1 MEFKLEISRDNVTYY
16 DVDLFPEQ
24 QLDYDLDFYD
34 SLEID
39 KIKLPFYTTLRI
51 PLTTNNK
58 ASNRFDFDPLTGLTA
73 DYPKD
78 DFYFK
83 VTVFGAS
90 STEIAGILNIKSF
103 EYNSAQS
110 YIEVELKDYLS
121 KYLTQVK
128 DVPLGDIYKQPHYPT
143 SYYDDRHTLNF

>member
-58 ASNRFDFDPLTGLTA
+58 ASNRFDFDPS
-73 DYPKD
+73 DW
-78 DFYFK
+78 
-83 VTVFGAS
+83 
-90 STEIAGILNIKSF
+90 
-103 EYNSAQS
+103 S
-110 YIEVELKDYLS
+110 YRRL
-121 KYLTQVK
+121 
-128 DVPLGDIYKQPHYPT
+128 P
-143 SYYDDRHTLNF
+143 